1 MGENESCGGEPA
13 DSCRL
18 SDPERSVRANRYLNA
33 LKEQRYVEG
42 TQILDTKAF
51 TQLVH
56 AFEDAKRNGLTE
68 CTLVKLIRIR
78 SWRKRKK
85 ISVLLRQSDYIGTME
100 DSLYVL
106 LPNTDQKNAVYVVKR
121 IREIGF
127 DSHVV
132 TREVTA

>member
-1 MGENESCGGEPA
+1 VKI
-13 DSCRL
+13 DS
-18 SDPERSVRANRYLNA
+18 D
-33 LKEQRYVEG
+33 K
-42 TQILDTKAF
+42 
-51 TQLVH
+51 
-56 AFEDAKRNGLTE
+56 
-68 CTLVKLIRIR
+68 KLE
-78 SWRKRKK
+78 KKGKK

>member
-1 MGENESCGGEPA
+1 MKI
-13 DSCRL
+13 DS
-18 SDPERSVRANRYLNA
+18 D
-33 LKEQRYVEG
+33 K
-42 TQILDTKAF
+42 
-51 TQLVH
+51 
-56 AFEDAKRNGLTE
+56 
-68 CTLVKLIRIR
+68 KLE
-78 SWRKRKK
+78 KKGKK

-100 DSLYVL
+100 DSLDVL

>member
-1 MGENESCGGEPA
+1 ME
-13 DSCRL
+13 
-18 SDPERSVRANRYLNA
+18 
-33 LKEQRYVEG
+33 
-42 TQILDTKAF
+42 
-51 TQLVH
+51 
-56 AFEDAKRNGLTE
+56 
-68 CTLVKLIRIR
+68 
-78 SWRKRKK
+78 
-85 ISVLLRQSDYIGTME
+85 SDYIGTME

>member
-68 CTLVKLIRIR
+68 CTLVKIDSDKKLE
-78 SWRKRKK
+78 KKGKK

-106 LPNTDQKNAVYVVKR
+106 LPNTDQKMQ
-121 IREIGF
+121 F
-127 DSHVV
+127 MW
-132 TREVTA
+132 